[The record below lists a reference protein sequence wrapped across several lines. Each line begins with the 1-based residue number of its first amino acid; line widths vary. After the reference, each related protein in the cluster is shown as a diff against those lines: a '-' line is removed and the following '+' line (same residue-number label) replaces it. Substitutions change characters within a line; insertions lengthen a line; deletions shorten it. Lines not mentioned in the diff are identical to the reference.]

1 MTAEQHDS
9 AYQTKTHDGK
19 LVKFDGRIIVAMVEL
34 GVSPRDIAVYVA
46 LRRGALSN
54 QDSCIMSRQ
63 EIARRVGMRSKR
75 SADAAIDYL
84 EGIGLVTKRQR
95 FVNDSENV
103 SFNRDDDY
111 RQSTSSLYELHDDEF
126 IEARQQ
132 HLRSAR

>member
-9 AYQTKTHDGK
+9 AYQTKTHDDK
-19 LVKFDGRIIVAMVEL
+19 LVKFDGRIIDAMVEL
-34 GVSPRDIAVYVA
+34 GASPRDIAVYIA